1 MRVKDISFLKTV
13 FLDPHNHQGIG
24 NLIQV
29 EIHHIQI
36 ILVNRSIDHVYRL
49 CTKKEKKFFIMET
62 YSNFEYR
69 KKDVKKH
76 TYRKFLA
83 GPLIPAELAEIKRSR
98 GI

>member
-36 ILVNRSIDHVYRL
+36 ILVNRSIDHVYHLKNQITIYRIKVVLEFFREIIRRL
-49 CTKKEKKFFIMET
+49 I
-62 YSNFEYR
+62 
-69 KKDVKKH
+69 
-76 TYRKFLA
+76 FLNV
-83 GPLIPAELAEIKRSR
+83 L
-98 GI
+98 

>member
-36 ILVNRSIDHVYRL
+36 ILVNRSIDHVYHLYSRK
-49 CTKKEKKFFIMET
+49 KKEIFIMEP
-62 YSNFEYR
+62 YSNAEKNTTG
-69 KKDVKKH
+69 KK
-76 TYRKFLA
+76 T
-83 GPLIPAELAEIKRSR
+83 
-98 GI
+98 

>member
-36 ILVNRSIDHVYRL
+36 ILVNRSIDHVYHLKNRVKLLEFFREIIRRL
-49 CTKKEKKFFIMET
+49 I
-62 YSNFEYR
+62 
-69 KKDVKKH
+69 
-76 TYRKFLA
+76 FLNV
-83 GPLIPAELAEIKRSR
+83 
-98 GI
+98 